1 MPTRDHA
8 WPCMVTRGHACS
20 RVPMHESCMSR
31 PLSSA
36 HHIHGHYMTQSTWSS
51 TVVTLMDHTWS
62 PLVWPFMAT
71 DSCFVPSLFTNHFY
85 QKPTF
90 NGFARLCVSGSPV
103 SLIWLPC
110 LMSARRPARKY
121 SMCHHSCRRCACS
134 HVSVQPALFFRTHRP
149 DLIVMEQQSRST
161 CAHSLRFL
169 SFGLANSHGQCHLR
183 LPIKI
188 RHNQA
193 HDWGHEAKRD
203 CEDLAEVHDN
213 ARGKNVRKGIYALGG
228 QAPGCTAR

>member
-1 MPTRDHA
+1 
-8 WPCMVTRGHACS
+8 
-20 RVPMHESCMSR
+20 MHESCMSR

-110 LMSARRPARKY
+110 LMSARRPARIQRATVPVDAALVPV
-121 SMCHHSCRRCACS
+121 SQRNQHS
-134 HVSVQPALFFRTHRP
+134 FFRTHRP

-161 CAHSLRFL
+161 RAHSLCFL
-169 SFGLANSHGQCHLR
+169 SFGLANSHGQCHLQLLMLWGSVR
-183 LPIKI
+183 LVYKLTTAFALWVETLCAGRKEGSG
-188 RHNQA
+188 RHAGKGEVRNCA
-193 HDWGHEAKRD
+193 V
-203 CEDLAEVHDN
+203 AE
-213 ARGKNVRKGIYALGG
+213 
-228 QAPGCTAR
+228 